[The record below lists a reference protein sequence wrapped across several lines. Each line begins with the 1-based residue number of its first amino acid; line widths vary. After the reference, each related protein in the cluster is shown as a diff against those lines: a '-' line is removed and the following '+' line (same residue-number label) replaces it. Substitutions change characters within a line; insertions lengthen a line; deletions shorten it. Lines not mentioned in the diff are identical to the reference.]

1 MVDLFKQ
8 EQMDAVKV
16 RIRAL
21 DAAITALASGSQS
34 YMLDTGQSR
43 QSVTKA
49 NLMELRLTLRSSQEE
64 YERLRQALGGQYATV
79 VRPVM

>member
-1 MVDLFKQ
+1 MVDMFKA
-8 EQMDAVKV
+8 EQLDAVKV

-21 DAAITALASGSQS
+21 DAAITALATGQQS

-49 NLMELRLTLRSSQEE
+49 NLMELKSTLVASQEE
-64 YERLRQALGGQYATV
+64 YERLRQALGGSYATV